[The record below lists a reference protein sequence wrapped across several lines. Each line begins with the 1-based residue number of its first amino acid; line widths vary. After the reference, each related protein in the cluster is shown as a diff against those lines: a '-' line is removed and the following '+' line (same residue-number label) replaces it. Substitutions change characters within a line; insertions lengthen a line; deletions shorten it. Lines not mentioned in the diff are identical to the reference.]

1 MSAFTWQRSG
11 LRSGWGPEAARV
23 TARGHCALTVSFPRV
38 LGRGSP
44 AGDVA
49 SPRGPWRPS
58 AAVRSCCRPGN
69 RVGFRVPGRRRR
81 GGWARPGWAARETKP
96 LGNGRDLAL
105 PAAVRARARGVR
117 GGGVQGE
124 HRGFRP
130 PTRDARGS
138 EAASQLPWEGCP
150 YSSSGASVARSQPG
164 GNRTCCLWPQAAP
177 LSRQPMRAP
186 FCPPPCP
193 PPGASRQLGAGPAAR
208 PR

>member
-1 MSAFTWQRSG
+1 MSAFAWQRTG

-49 SPRGPWRPS
+49 SPRGHWRPS

-81 GGWARPGWAARETKP
+81 GGWARPGWVARETKP

-105 PAAVRARARGVR
+105 PAAAAVVRARAGSAREWGGAGRASGFPSTHAGCSRERGCITASV
-117 GGGVQGE
+117 GGVPVLLQ
-124 HRGFRP
+124 RGFR
-130 PTRDARGS
+130 
-138 EAASQLPWEGCP
+138 
-150 YSSSGASVARSQPG
+150 SSVTTWR
-164 GNRTCCLWPQAAP
+164 
-177 LSRQPMRAP
+177 
-186 FCPPPCP
+186 
-193 PPGASRQLGAGPAAR
+193 
-208 PR
+208 

>member
-1 MSAFTWQRSG
+1 MMSPLPAGTG
-11 LRSGWGPEAARV
+11 GP
-23 TARGHCALTVSFPRV
+23 L
-38 LGRGSP
+38 RGSAKLLSP
-44 AGDVA
+44 WKPRRVPRAREVAGGMGAAGLGGAGDQTV
-49 SPRGPWRPS
+49 GEWEGPS
-58 AAVRSCCRPGN
+58 APG
-69 RVGFRVPGRRRR
+69 
-81 GGWARPGWAARETKP
+81 GGGGGGA
-96 LGNGRDLAL
+96 
-105 PAAVRARARGVR
+105 RARAGSARGR
-117 GGGVQGE
+117 GVQGE

-164 GNRTCCLWPQAAP
+164 GNRTWCSGPQAAP

-193 PPGASRQLGAGPAAR
+193 PPGASRQLGAGPAGR